1 MLVFRYKERDTQLDS
16 HVIYDASET
25 AFNTYPISNS
35 DVYIII
41 NYLNF
46 GFNFD
51 MIANNL
57 WGLCPNYSW
66 KRKKLVL
73 PQYINGV
80 VILDG
85 DYVSGSN
92 YRIGKKEIWEQNFDE
107 EQGYLCVG
115 ICKHEPG
122 DVSIKCL
129 NEAIATINNENFK
142 FKYRK
147 REFWCIGYE

>member
-1 MLVFRYKERDTQLDS
+1 MGLVSRLFLEK
-16 HVIYDASET
+16 
-25 AFNTYPISNS
+25 
-35 DVYIII
+35 
-41 NYLNF
+41 
-46 GFNFD
+46 
-51 MIANNL
+51 
-57 WGLCPNYSW
+57 
-66 KRKKLVL
+66 KKLVL